1 MIGSAPDVPDVGANA
16 QAWASGQL
24 LAAAVNAMSSAA
36 HKGPITSAMIAEGL
50 WKLKD
55 ETLGGFA
62 PKLNFLRGKPA
73 PPSNCAF
80 YAQVANGGWTAPYGE
95 KQFCY

>member
-1 MIGSAPDVPDVGANA
+1 MKTYAPDLPVVGANA

-36 HKGPITSAMIAEGL
+36 HDGPITSTMIAEGL
-50 WKLKD
+50 WKLKN

-62 PKLNFLRGKPA
+62 PRLNFVRGKPA
-73 PPSNCAF
+73 PPANCTF
-80 YAQVANGGWTAPYGE
+80 FAQLSKGGWAAPYGE